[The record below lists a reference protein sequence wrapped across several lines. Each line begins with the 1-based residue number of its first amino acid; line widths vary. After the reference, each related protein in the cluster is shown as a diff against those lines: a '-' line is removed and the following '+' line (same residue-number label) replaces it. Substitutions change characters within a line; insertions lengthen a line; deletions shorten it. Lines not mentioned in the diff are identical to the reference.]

1 MNEIIQPP
9 FVVGIWGCSDSG
21 KTRLVE
27 QLIPVLKGRGFRVG
41 TLKHATHKLSMDVA
55 GKDSHRHAVAGA
67 ERVVLIGP
75 GSAALFVYDNVDP
88 ELKAWLSHFNGQ
100 VDILLV
106 EGFKRTTI
114 PHVQIMSQDENDEF
128 SLCLSMQEG
137 GPEWILRRPSTMD
150 TELQFPTELVERLA
164 AEIVESSSGN

>member
-1 MNEIIQPP
+1 
-9 FVVGIWGCSDSG
+9 
-21 KTRLVE
+21 
-27 QLIPVLKGRGFRVG
+27 
-41 TLKHATHKLSMDVA
+41 MDVA

-128 SLCLSMQEG
+128 SLSLSMQEG
-137 GPEWILRRPSTMD
+137 GPEWTLRRPSTMD
-150 TELQFPTELVERLA
+150 TELQFPNELVEHLA
-164 AEIVESSSGN
+164 VEIVESSSGN